1 MSTDVDCPA
10 RAGLDGRRVQM
21 GDIARAYG
29 AALRTACALTPAQ
42 HRVLEA
48 LERCRTATLGGHL
61 AVCDACGHVTT
72 VYNSCRN
79 RHCPTCQNFDQY
91 RWIEQRRERILPTGY
106 FHVVFTLPEGLRALV
121 QYNREAL
128 FAMLFAAAS
137 QTLLTLARD
146 RRHLGAIPAI
156 TMVLHTWTRE
166 LQFHPHVHAIVS
178 AGGLS
183 PDDTMWIPS
192 RTNYLFPVK
201 VMSKLFRLKFR
212 AALIEA
218 LGSNAIRLPHNSP
231 PDVLDRLRDALRSN
245 WVVYAK
251 APFGGAENVYR
262 YLGRYTH
269 RVGISNARIL
279 SMDEPG
285 VTFATKDGRAITLDG
300 IEFLRRFLQHVLPK
314 GFTKIRHYGLLAPC
328 HATTTLERARAL
340 LRPATAVLLPKTTL
354 IPDGVSPQSWI
365 ECLLALTGIDAT
377 QCPRCPTG
385 RVVRR
390 PFDRT
395 AHPAPPDTS

>member
-1 MSTDVDCPA
+1 MSSDVDCPA
-10 RAGLDGRRVQM
+10 RADLAGRRVQM

-29 AALRTACALTPAQ
+29 AALRATSTLTPAQ
-42 HRVLEA
+42 HRVLDA
-48 LERCRTATLGGHL
+48 LERCRTAALGGHL
-61 AVCDACGHVTT
+61 AVCDTCGHVTT

-146 RRHLGAIPAI
+146 PRHLGAIPAI

-183 PDDTMWIPS
+183 LDDTKWIPS
-192 RTNYLFPVK
+192 SANYLFPVK
-201 VMSKLFRLKFR
+201 VTSKLFRLKFR

-218 LGSNAIRLPHNSP
+218 LGSNAVRLPCDAP

-279 SMDEPG
+279 SM
-285 VTFATKDGRAITLDG
+285 
-300 IEFLRRFLQHVLPK
+300 LQ
-314 GFTKIRHYGLLAPC
+314 
-328 HATTTLERARAL
+328 
-340 LRPATAVLLPKTTL
+340 
-354 IPDGVSPQSWI
+354 
-365 ECLLALTGIDAT
+365 
-377 QCPRCPTG
+377 
-385 RVVRR
+385 RR
-390 PFDRT
+390 PFRDPLAAGSWTRVWALT
-395 AHPAPPDTS
+395 RHRNGGVGGGIVTHLAMVGRWRRRRGRDLASAGWGVRLRSLEGQGELAISE

>member
-1 MSTDVDCPA
+1 
-10 RAGLDGRRVQM
+10 
-21 GDIARAYG
+21 
-29 AALRTACALTPAQ
+29 
-42 HRVLEA
+42 
-48 LERCRTATLGGHL
+48 
-61 AVCDACGHVTT
+61 
-72 VYNSCRN
+72 
-79 RHCPTCQNFDQY
+79 
-91 RWIEQRRERILPTGY
+91 
-106 FHVVFTLPEGLRALV
+106 
-121 QYNREAL
+121 
-128 FAMLFAAAS
+128 
-137 QTLLTLARD
+137 
-146 RRHLGAIPAI
+146 
-156 TMVLHTWTRE
+156 
-166 LQFHPHVHAIVS
+166 
-178 AGGLS
+178 
-183 PDDTMWIPS
+183 
-192 RTNYLFPVK
+192 
-201 VMSKLFRLKFR
+201 
-212 AALIEA
+212 
-218 LGSNAIRLPHNSP
+218 
-231 PDVLDRLRDALRSN
+231 VLDRLRDALRSN

-285 VTFATKDGRAITLDG
+285 VTFATKDGRTITLDG